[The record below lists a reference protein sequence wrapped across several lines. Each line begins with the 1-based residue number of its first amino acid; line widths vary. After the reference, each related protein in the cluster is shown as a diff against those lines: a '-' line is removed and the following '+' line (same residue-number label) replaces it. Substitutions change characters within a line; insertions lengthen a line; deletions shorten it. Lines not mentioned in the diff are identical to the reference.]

1 MLGIGMIF
9 LCAGRAT
16 SEPAPL
22 ALAAELAGEGDWASA
37 RREALRV
44 LAANPEHDPALLLA
58 ADAALHLDPAHAAAL
73 GTLEHLS
80 MHAADPALK
89 SRAAYRAG
97 QIHWQ
102 LGDRRAAWT
111 AYARAFQQPEDRA
124 AFLRSGCAL
133 FLLRREDESLGAD
146 DPALLQQLATCRN
159 LWTFSLRDEV
169 RATPRADRVDG
180 GAKPAEWI
188 VSFYRAQIGPAIG
201 HRCSLEPSCSA
212 YFLEASR
219 AHGPLGVPLI
229 GDRLVREPDVVKYAE
244 DPIERNGRTLYRDPL
259 DRHTDWMRDE

>member
-9 LCAGRAT
+9 LCAGRAS

-44 LAANPEHDPALLLA
+44 LAANPAHDPALLLA
-58 ADAALHLDPAHAAAL
+58 ADAALQLDPANAAAL

-80 MHAADPALK
+80 TNAADPALK

-97 QIHWQ
+97 QAHWAR
-102 LGDRRAAWT
+102 GDRSAAWT
-111 AYARAFQQPEDRA
+111 AYARAFQHPEDRA

-133 FLLRREDESLGAD
+133 FLLRREEETLGAD
-146 DPALLQQLATCRN
+146 NPALLQQLATCRN
-159 LWTFSLRDEV
+159 LWTFPLRDEV
-169 RATPRADRVDG
+169 RVKPMEPGRRV
-180 GAKPAEWI
+180 AARPAEWI
-188 VSFYRAQIGPAIG
+188 VAFYRSQIGPGIG

-219 AHGPLGVPLI
+219 AHGALGVPLI
-229 GDRLVREPDVVKYAE
+229 ADRLVREPDVVKYAE

-259 DRHTDWMRDE
+259 ERHTDWMRDE

>member
-9 LCAGRAT
+9 LCAGRAWP
-16 SEPAPL
+16 EPGL
-22 ALAAELAGEGDWASA
+22 ELAAELAGEGDWVAA

-44 LAANPEHDPALLLA
+44 LASNPGHDPALLLA
-58 ADAALHLDPAHAAAL
+58 ADAALRVDPANAAAL
-73 GTLEHLS
+73 RTLEHLS
-80 MHAADPALK
+80 MCAVDPALK

-97 QIHWQ
+97 QTHWAA
-102 LGDRRAAWT
+102 GDRPAAWA

-133 FLLRREDESLGAD
+133 FLLRREDETLGAD

-159 LWTFSLRDEV
+159 LWTFELRDEV
-169 RATPRADRVDG
+169 RVQPLEQASRAT
-180 GAKPAEWI
+180 AKPAEWI

-219 AHGPLGVPLI
+219 AHGPLGVPMI
-229 GDRLVREPDVVKYAE
+229 ADRLVREPGVVQAAEHPVDV
-244 DPIERNGRTLYRDPL
+244 NGTPHFRDPL
-259 DRHTDWMRDE
+259 AAHTFWMDDEE